1 MAEES
6 KPDLDKPSRR
16 RRSPPLVRIKVPVWD
31 PKRFKELGHGGEATI
46 YEMKDGAPAV
56 VNFQV
61 RGDTYV
67 VPKVLERGY
76 LALGK
81 ERFNFQQGR

>member
-1 MAEES
+1 MS
-6 KPDLDKPSRR
+6 VHV
-16 RRSPPLVRIKVPVWD
+16 RRSVSGREVNLCGAASIERRDKV
-31 PKRFKELGHGGEATI
+31 
-46 YEMKDGAPAV
+46 DGAPAV